1 MLVSSEFSRSLDD
14 QVSINSPI
22 NIKNIHDFLNENAVA
37 IQKEVLKISDTYAD
51 ELFDYFFKENKLRF
65 PVTKHIELFLL
76 NNWGKIEKLVQYL
89 TFRYKF
95 YLVSSEK
102 INLGFPPY
110 LLLEPVSACNLRCPF
125 CFQIDKSF
133 TRKPYMGVMDFDLF
147 KKVIDEADE
156 LGIGAVTLASRGEP
170 TMHKK
175 LSDMLYYMYSKSN
188 IFEVKLNTNASF
200 LTEDICNDI
209 FKTQVTQ
216 VVVSA
221 DHYEKTSF
229 EKLRLGANFEA
240 IVENVDML
248 YRIRKNYP
256 NSVTEIRVSGVDSTK
271 TLDRKKFHDF
281 WIERADHVSAG
292 YAIERWDTYNNTEH
306 PEISQACDFLWDRMY
321 VWFDGKSN
329 PCDADYKSY
338 LSYGS
343 VKDSSIKDVWNGKV
357 VREMR
362 QKHLSGGRKNVDPC
376 NKCGVTFGE

>member
-200 LTEDICNDI
+200 LTEDICNKI

-343 VKDSSIKDVWNGKV
+343 VKDSSIKDVWNGKA
-357 VREMR
+357 VRELR

>member
-1 MLVSSEFSRSLDD
+1 MLVSSEFSRSLND

-22 NIKNIHDFLNENAVA
+22 NIKNIHDFLSENAVA
-37 IQKEVLKISDTYAD
+37 IQKEVLKISDPYAD

-175 LSDMLYYMYSKSN
+175 LSDMLCYMYSKSN

-200 LTEDICNDI
+200 LTEDICNEI

-240 IVENVDML
+240 IVENVNML

-281 WIERADHVSAG
+281 WIAKADHVSAG
-292 YAIERWDTYNNTEH
+292 YAIERWDTYNNPEH

-321 VWFDGKSN
+321 VWFDGKTN

-338 LSYGS
+338 LNYGS
-343 VKDSSIKDVWNGKV
+343 VEGGSIQDVWNGKV

-362 QKHLSGGRKNVDPC
+362 QKHLSGGRKNIDPC

>member
-1 MLVSSEFSRSLDD
+1 MLVSSEFSRSLVD

-22 NIKNIHDFLNENAVA
+22 NIKKINDFLSENAVA
-37 IQKEVLKISDTYAD
+37 IQKEVLKISDPYAG

-95 YLVSSEK
+95 FLASSEK

-175 LSDMLYYMYSKSN
+175 LSDMLYYMHSKSN

-200 LTEDICNDI
+200 LTEDICNEI

-256 NSVTEIRVSGVDSTK
+256 NSLTEIRVSGVDSTK

-321 VWFDGKSN
+321 VWFDGKTN

-338 LSYGS
+338 LSYGNL
-343 VKDSSIKDVWNGKV
+343 KDSSIKDAWNGKV
-357 VREMR
+357 VRELR
-362 QKHLSGGRKNVDPC
+362 QKHLSGGRRNLDPC

>member
-200 LTEDICNDI
+200 LTEDICNKI